1 MPIKTFRNLLPLIAI
16 LAMTP
21 EVSGAQQVD
30 SSQYRDWEL
39 RCPAG
44 SDATGPEG
52 QPQSGCVL
60 TQPLL
65 LKDGRQLLA
74 LQIAAVGAGGDDN
87 NVMREYAL
95 ILSAPL
101 GVHLPSGARIQ
112 VDDTASL
119 NLVFERCDEAGCY
132 AGTLVSA
139 NLDSAME
146 SGSDL
151 TVAIQDLNGREIT
164 ARMSLLGYTSG
175 MAALRERDPS

>member
-1 MPIKTFRNLLPLIAI
+1 MKMFRNLLPFVAI
-16 LAMTP
+16 LAVLP
-21 EVSGAQQVD
+21 GDSDAQQVD
-30 SSQYRDWEL
+30 SSQFRDWEL

-44 SDATGPEG
+44 SGATGPEG
-52 QPQSGCVL
+52 QPSSGCVL

-74 LQIAAVGAGGDDN
+74 LQIAAVGTGGEDSNEKRD
-87 NVMREYAL
+87 YAL

-175 MAALRERDPS
+175 MQALRERDPG